1 MARSHCN
8 GNWPLSVP
16 LMHSMLTVPPD
27 LPANII
33 GYAAAILLPVLG
45 LLWIGRLYWEVVAL
59 DAGYSRREA
68 ETARRRD
75 IPALIGIIERF
86 LYIAALLAGAPELG

>member
-1 MARSHCN
+1 
-8 GNWPLSVP
+8 
-16 LMHSMLTVPPD
+16 MLTVPPD